1 MSCFHFSTREW
12 CQTVPAI
19 PCKQNVHLVFS
30 LSKRFVAHRSPL
42 VLHQMCVGMG
52 WRSRHLSVGRTPHT
66 LLPSSML
73 GLPPA
78 CLWECAAAHLW
89 HATIA
94 MPHSEHF
101 TSSLPVM
108 FYCSSLRQKPAIW
121 SVVQVTGLM
130 ALTLQLWDSYQK
142 ALPLCETYL
151 RYWETSLLLVRTPLA
166 RKGGWRSLLTSSQLF
181 S

>member
-94 MPHSEHF
+94 MPQWAFHLI
-101 TSSLPVM
+101 TACDV
-108 FYCSSLRQKPAIW
+108 
-121 SVVQVTGLM
+121 
-130 ALTLQLWDSYQK
+130 
-142 ALPLCETYL
+142 
-151 RYWETSLLLVRTPLA
+151 LLLQPQTKTCHLISGASDRADGFDSAVVGQLPE
-166 RKGGWRSLLTSSQLF
+166 SLTFMWDISEILGDISAACKNSF